1 MEVVE
6 SNFKKFLDIRLKSI
20 VNKLDLLNST
30 NQCTDDE
37 IFSEFIKLKN
47 ELVKDIKTLYNNDNI
62 KFEINYEL
70 DNTSIL
76 TFKALNN
83 FTFYLLQGYEYKVVV
98 EMNVTGD
105 DLIVKPYNHYESL
118 LNGNFRKHEL

>member
-47 ELVKDIKTLYNNDNI
+47 ELVKDIKTLYNNDDI
-62 KFEINYEL
+62 KFEIKYEL
-70 DNTSIL
+70 DNASIL

-83 FTFYLLQGYEYKVVV
+83 FTFYLLQGYDYNVVV
-98 EMNVTGD
+98 NMNVSGD
-105 DLIVKPYNHYESL
+105 DLINTTNKHYESL
-118 LNGNFRKHEL
+118 LNNNFRKHEL